1 MYICMYLFVLYR
13 ILNLEDQMIL
23 FKTACQFF
31 IAANKKVIFE
41 ERKMLLHCGIP
52 ELFNIND
59 IIISNFNVLFF
70 SRLDLNGFQGIQ
82 NDQAYATQRCGRSP
96 NLDWRVSSNALSK
109 SAGPFPRFR
118 QPCYYVGRRYFQQLF
133 YIYNFEMK

>member
-1 MYICMYLFVLYR
+1 
-13 ILNLEDQMIL
+13 MIL

-96 NLDWRVSSNALSK
+96 NLEWRVVMLCPNLRAPS
-109 SAGPFPRFR
+109 PRFR
-118 QPCYYVGRRYFQQLF
+118 HPCYYVGRRYFQQLF

>member
-1 MYICMYLFVLYR
+1 MSIFHR
-13 ILNLEDQMIL
+13 GEQ
-23 FKTACQFF
+23 KE
-31 IAANKKVIFE
+31 VIFE
-41 ERKMLLHCGIP
+41 EKKMLLHCGIP
-52 ELFNIND
+52 ELFEMNY

-96 NLDWRVSSNALSK
+96 NLEWRVLMLCPNLRAPS
-109 SAGPFPRFR
+109 PRFR
-118 QPCYYVGRRYFQQLF
+118 HPCYYVGRRYFQQLF